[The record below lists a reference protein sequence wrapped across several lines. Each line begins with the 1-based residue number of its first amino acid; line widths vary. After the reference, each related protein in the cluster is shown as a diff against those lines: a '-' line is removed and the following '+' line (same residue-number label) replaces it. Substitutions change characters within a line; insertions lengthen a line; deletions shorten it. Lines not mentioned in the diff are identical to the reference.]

1 MDADCKFYLKPFE
14 NKFKRDSNKICNPIF
29 KRFRY
34 NNVYDDKIKHILNS
48 MVNNKWN
55 DVYSE
60 ICKYVPKD
68 YRKFSLKGF
77 VYFPNIHNEYIFGRH
92 LLFRLGTTISDLKK
106 FESNNCYY
114 VDDKNYLRKMVP
126 EPRKRIRKYKRIQK
140 KVKQPSE
147 FIKYDYRF
155 DITEF
160 KKSKYNFSRTPI
172 HIQTSETILEDGTVK
187 PRMTY
192 FTIKGFMDWAHHH
205 EKTYYIKIKEY
216 ESWSG
221 INYKIKIFAKDA
233 Y

>member
-29 KRFRY
+29 KRFQY
-34 NNVYDDKIKHILNS
+34 NNVYDDKIKHILKS

-60 ICKYVPKD
+60 ICKHVPKD

-77 VYFPNIHNEYIFGRH
+77 VYFPNIHNEYIFR
-92 LLFRLGTTISDLKK
+92 RLVLSGLDLKTLA
-106 FESNNCYY
+106 FRNFYY
-114 VDDKNYLRKMVP
+114 VDDKNHLRKMIQ

-140 KVKQPSE
+140 KVKKSSE

-160 KKSKYNFSRTPI
+160 KKSKYNFSGTPI

-187 PRMTY
+187 PHKTY
-192 FTIKGFMDWAHHH
+192 FTIKGFIDWAHRY
-205 EKTYYIKIKEY
+205 EKTYYIKVKEY
-216 ESWSG
+216 ESWSSM
-221 INYKIKIFAKDA
+221 NYKIKIFAKDA